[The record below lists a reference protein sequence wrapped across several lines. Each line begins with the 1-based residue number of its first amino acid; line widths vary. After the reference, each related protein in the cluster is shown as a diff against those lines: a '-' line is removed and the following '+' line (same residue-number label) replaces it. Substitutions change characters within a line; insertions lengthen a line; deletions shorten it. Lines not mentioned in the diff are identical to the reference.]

1 MSNFLLC
8 LILWYILVFS
18 SIHMGVSRIV
28 CFGTNKLKWTEF
40 MESVLSKLASFQ
52 IWDFTTGRALE
63 MSDVEVCSALT
74 LMSDNDKV
82 VFARSDKFGGGTN
95 VVVWDLLGNQPIKH
109 MRYDAPVGN
118 NDYVHHLALSQ
129 VTMYTYHYRLSFFL
143 DGDIVSLLIFWQT
156 VCWWFL
162 LSQVEIVQSF
172 GKKA

>member
-1 MSNFLLC
+1 
-8 LILWYILVFS
+8 
-18 SIHMGVSRIV
+18 
-28 CFGTNKLKWTEF
+28 

-143 DGDIVSLLIFWQT
+143 DGDIISLLIF
-156 VCWWFL
+156 
-162 LSQVEIVQSF
+162 
-172 GKKA
+172 